1 MENNTIINKN
11 KNIQLFFFLIFI
23 IFNILTTYN
32 CILIGKSPY
41 LKKLNNN
48 RYILISNKGIT
59 FLDPT
64 LTIESNSIIFE
75 KDAYTD
81 PEGELTDEMFLIYS
95 TTAVQFS
102 EEDNNLILSIVNADL
117 YIFYSNEILLK
128 NKQLP

>member
-1 MENNTIINKN
+1 MANNTILNKN